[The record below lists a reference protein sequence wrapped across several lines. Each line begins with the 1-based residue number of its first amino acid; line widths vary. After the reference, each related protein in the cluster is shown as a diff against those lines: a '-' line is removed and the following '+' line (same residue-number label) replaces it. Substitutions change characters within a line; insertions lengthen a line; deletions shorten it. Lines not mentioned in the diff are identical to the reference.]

1 MIFPTTTKKNLHVER
16 NPQKCYLKTKNG
28 VLTLT
33 FFLLDSRN
41 SFLTSF
47 LEMIFVSNHVEN
59 PFFSFSLSLSP
70 FAFLVVAGR
79 KEGVGARKREMRKQK
94 KNCMPLC
101 LNIASTC
108 RYFHLIC
115 TFAFLFPFLD
125 TFFIIQPTGIDKALL
140 VP

>member
-1 MIFPTTTKKNLHVER
+1 MKR

-28 VLTLT
+28 IFFLTLT
-33 FFLLDSRN
+33 FFFLDSRN

-47 LEMIFVSNHVEN
+47 LEMIFVSNYVEN
-59 PFFSFSLSLSP
+59 PFFSFSLSLSLSP

-79 KEGVGARKREMRKQK
+79 KEGVGARKREKRKQK

-115 TFAFLFPFLD
+115 TFAFLFLFLD